1 MAKTLDQ
8 INERIRKGEA
18 VVVTAEEMTEMVREQ
33 GACAAAEKV
42 DVVTTGTFGPMCSS
56 AAILNIGHTSP
67 RINLSQAWLNGV
79 PAYCGIAAVDLYLGA
94 TARREGNGASKI
106 PDYGG
111 GHVIEDLLRGRE
123 IALRAEGHGTDCY
136 PLRHHEAILTLA
148 DLRSATLMNPRNCYQ
163 NYNVAVNGTSD
174 SPIRTYMGTLL
185 PDMENAAYCSAGRLS
200 PLLNDPTYRTI
211 GIGTRIF
218 LGGGTGYV
226 SFPGTQHSP
235 HVARSDKGVPVEG
248 AGTLAVTGDL
258 KTMSADFVR
267 GVSIPGYGV
276 SMALGLGIPI
286 PVLDEQVAEST
297 GVSDE
302 DIFAPVVDYS
312 KGYPD
317 LTGETIGTVSYA
329 LLRSGSIELEGREVR
344 TVPLSSYRKAR
355 EVAETLKGWIERGDF
370 LLSAPVEPLPG
381 ASAG

>member
-1 MAKTLDQ
+1 MAKTLQQ
-8 INERIRKGEA
+8 INEKIGRGEA
-18 VVVTAEEMTEMVREQ
+18 VVVTAEEMTEVVREQ
-33 GACAAAEKV
+33 GASAAAEKV

-56 AAILNIGHTSP
+56 GALLNIGHTSP
-67 RINLSQAWLNGV
+67 RINLSRAWLNGV

-94 TARREGNGASKI
+94 TARREGNGASRTT
-106 PDYGG
+106 DYGG

-136 PLRHHEAILTLA
+136 PLRHHEAVLTLA
-148 DLRSATLMNPRNCYQ
+148 ELRNATLMNPRNCYQ
-163 NYNVAVNGTSD
+163 NYNVAVNASSD
-174 SPIRTYMGTLL
+174 SPVRTYMGTLL
-185 PDMENAAYCSAGRLS
+185 PEMENAAYCSAGQLS
-200 PLLNDPTYRTI
+200 PLLNDPAYRTI

-218 LGGGTGYV
+218 LGGGRGYV

-235 HVARSDKGVPVEG
+235 EVSRSDKGVPVEG

-302 DIFAPVVDYS
+302 DIVAPVVDYS
-312 KGYPD
+312 RSYPD
-317 LTGETIGTVSYA
+317 LSGEVLGTVSYA
-329 LLRSGSIELEGREVR
+329 RLRSGTIELEGREVR
-344 TVPLSSYRKAR
+344 TVPLSSYQRAR
-355 EVAETLKGWIERGDF
+355 EVAEILKAWIERGDF

-381 ASAG
+381 VSAG

>member
-1 MAKTLDQ
+1 MAKTLQQ
-8 INERIRKGEA
+8 INEKIGRGEA
-18 VVVTAEEMTEMVREQ
+18 VVVTAEEMTEIVRKE
-33 GACAAAEKV
+33 GSAAAAAKV

-56 AAILNIGHTSP
+56 GALLNIGHTSP
-67 RINLSQAWLNGV
+67 RINLSRAWLNGV
-79 PAYCGIAAVDLYLGA
+79 PAYCGVAAVDLYLGV
-94 TARREGNGASKI
+94 TARREGNGASR
-106 PDYGG
+106 PEYGG

-123 IALRAEGHGTDCY
+123 VALRAEGHGTDCY
-136 PLRHHEAILTLA
+136 PLRHHEAGVTLA
-148 DLRSATLMNPRNCYQ
+148 ELRNATLMNPRNCYQ
-163 NYNVAVNGTSD
+163 NYNVAVNASSD
-174 SPIRTYMGTLL
+174 SPVRTYMGTLL
-185 PDMENAAYCSAGRLS
+185 PEMENAAYCSAGQLS
-200 PLLNDPTYRTI
+200 PLLNDPAYRTI
-211 GIGTRIF
+211 GIGSRIF
-218 LGGGTGYV
+218 LGGGRGYV

-235 HVARSDKGVPVEG
+235 EVTRSDKGVPVEG

-286 PVLDEQVAEST
+286 PVLDRGVAEST

-302 DIFAPVVDYS
+302 DIVAPVVDYS
-312 KGYPD
+312 RSYPD
-317 LTGETIGTVSYA
+317 LSGEVLGTVSYA
-329 LLRSGSIELEGREVR
+329 DLRSGTVELEGREIR

-355 EVAETLKGWIERGDF
+355 EVAETLKAWIERGDF